1 MRYFVFGLLFLVFDV
16 ESAFLFPWALVFRGL
31 GRSGFI
37 EMLLFIAV
45 LAFGLLY
52 AWRKGALEWA

>member
-1 MRYFVFGLLFLVFDV
+1 MTYETMQSVSAMLGLFVFIG
-16 ESAFLFPWALVFRGL
+16 
-31 GRSGFI
+31 
-37 EMLLFIAV
+37 LFIAV

>member
-1 MRYFVFGLLFLVFDV
+1 M
-16 ESAFLFPWALVFRGL
+16 ESAFLFPWAIVFRGL

>member
-1 MRYFVFGLLFLVFDV
+1 
-16 ESAFLFPWALVFRGL
+16 
-31 GRSGFI
+31 
-37 EMLLFIAV
+37 MLLFIAV